1 MNSIGPNCN
10 EFKKNYDACFQNWF
24 KNHFL
29 KGETDDSMC
38 REQFQQYNECV
49 RKAMK
54 DQQIDLKQLEQEVLN
69 TSEEQ
74 KVPQN

>member
-1 MNSIGPNCN
+1 
-10 EFKKNYDACFQNWF
+10 
-24 KNHFL
+24 
-29 KGETDDSMC
+29 MC